1 MSKIW
6 NKLTLKCN
14 RISYQYFSEI
24 KSEKKNMSGRF
35 GLHTQQ
41 LANNTEIK
49 SDGKKN
55 CQASLGWVSLIT
67 AKKIKKNNGWPY
79 IRYRL

>member
-1 MSKIW
+1 
-6 NKLTLKCN
+6 
-14 RISYQYFSEI
+14 
-24 KSEKKNMSGRF
+24 MSGRF

-55 CQASLGWVSLIT
+55 CQASLG
-67 AKKIKKNNGWPY
+67 
-79 IRYRL
+79 